1 MLVMISFK
9 SILSSSCLVTI
20 VELPSSDEMEM
31 LYTEH
36 NFQVDFENLR
46 VQLEI
51 SCRENT
57 SHIVIGKLLI
67 RKCTTKNNSI
77 H

>member
-31 LYTEH
+31 FYTEH

-51 SCRENT
+51 SCTYSYWKIAN
-57 SHIVIGKLLI
+57 K
-67 RKCTTKNNSI
+67 KMYY
-77 H
+77 